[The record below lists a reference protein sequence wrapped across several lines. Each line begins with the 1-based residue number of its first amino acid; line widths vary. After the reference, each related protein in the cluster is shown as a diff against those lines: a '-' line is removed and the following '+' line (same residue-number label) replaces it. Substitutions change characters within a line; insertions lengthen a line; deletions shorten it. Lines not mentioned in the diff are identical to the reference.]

1 MVPPP
6 VSSPSTTSPAR
17 VHTRG
22 HSGHDVVAAHQMML
36 SGERPEVVP
45 VNPEGVDGEGM
56 PGKLGLQGYYN

>member
-6 VSSPSTTSPAR
+6 VSSP
-17 VHTRG
+17 TRG
-22 HSGHDVVAAHQMML
+22 HSGHVVAAHQMML

-45 VNPEGVDGEGM
+45 VNPEGADGEGM

>member
-6 VSSPSTTSPAR
+6 VSTTSPAR

-22 HSGHDVVAAHQMML
+22 HSGHVVAAHQMML

-45 VNPEGVDGEGM
+45 VNPEGADGEGM
-56 PGKLGLQGYYN
+56 PGKLGLQSTQGYYN